1 MARITIRVDEER
13 KQKWQSEVDN
23 NPKYE
28 SLTHLIQLGVITE
41 LQEEDRSVGTVD
53 RGGGYDPEVS
63 NVELKEAL
71 TELHRDLKQVSEDV
85 GDIEREVTS
94 DAVPPMRTYF
104 DRLPESE
111 AGAVTPHQIA
121 DSMEYGDAEEA
132 REVLEKLRK
141 ETGRIRTTEI
151 MGDTHYYK
159 EV

>member
-1 MARITIRVDEER
+1 MARITIRVDDDR
-13 KQKWQSEVDN
+13 KQEWQSEVDN

-41 LQEEDRSVGTVD
+41 LQEDRSAGTVD

-85 GDIEREVTS
+85 GDIEREVTP
-94 DAVPPMRTYF
+94 DAEPHEKLYF
-104 DRLPESE
+104 SRLPESE
-111 AGAVTPHQIA
+111 ADAVTPEQIA

-132 REVLEKLRK
+132 RELFEKLRMQ
-141 ETGRIRTTEI
+141 TGRVRTIEI
-151 MGDTHYYK
+151 KGDTHYYK
-159 EV
+159 DV

>member
-41 LQEEDRSVGTVD
+41 LQEEDRSVGAVD

-71 TELHRDLKQVSEDV
+71 TELHRDLKEVSKDL

-94 DAVPPMRTYF
+94 DAVPSLRSYF
-104 DRLPESE
+104 DRLPESKG
-111 AGAVTPHQIA
+111 GAVTPHQLA
-121 DSMEYGDAEEA
+121 DSMEYGDVEEA